1 MTWTDLFSDSRSRL
15 ALLSHSARD
24 WALFLDIDGTLL
36 DIAERPELVQVPP
49 LLIGDLERVS
59 ATLGGALALVSGRA
73 IKWIDTAFDPLR
85 LPVGGQQGSE
95 IRLAKDGPVLASA
108 AVNLD
113 GVRTILRPL
122 DGVDGIEIEDK
133 GLAIAVHYR
142 QAHDHTASAKARI
155 ASALARLDAG
165 IEAIPGQL
173 VYEVKARSVNK
184 GTAIARLADS
194 AAFSHRMPVFFGDDR
209 TDEYGFQEVLARGGI
224 AVQVGPSQAPPGCLW
239 IESPSEMRRWLAGLF
254 PRASE
259 SAVPV
264 KSRAAKETARWPD
277 L

>member
-1 MTWTDLFSDSRSRL
+1 MTWTDPFSDSRTRL
-15 ALLSHSARD
+15 ALLSQSARE

-49 LLIGDLERVS
+49 SLIDDLERVS
-59 ATLGGALALVSGRA
+59 ASLGGALALVSGRA
-73 IKWIDTAFDPLR
+73 ITWIDSAFHPLR

-95 IRLAKDGPVLASA
+95 IRLSKDGPVLTSA

-113 GVRTILRPL
+113 GVRAILRPL

-142 QAHDHTASAKARI
+142 QAHDRTAAKARI
-155 ASALARLDAG
+155 ASALARLEPG
-165 IEAIPGQL
+165 VEAVPGRL
-173 VYEVKARSVNK
+173 VYEVKACSVNK

-194 AAFSHRMPVFFGDDR
+194 EAFSHRMPVFFGDDH

-239 IESPSEMRRWLAGLF
+239 IESPSETRRWLAGLF
-254 PRASE
+254 ARASE
-259 SAVPV
+259 PAGPV
-264 KSRAAKETARWPD
+264 KSCAAKETAPWPG

>member
-1 MTWTDLFSDSRSRL
+1 MTWTDPFSDSRSRIG
-15 ALLSHSARD
+15 LLSQSAGD

-49 LLIGDLERVS
+49 ALFADLERVS
-59 ATLGGALALVSGRA
+59 ASLGGALALVSGRA
-73 IKWIDTAFDPLR
+73 ITWIDHAFHPLR

-95 IRLAKDGPVLASA
+95 IRLVKDGPVVTSA

-113 GVRTILRPL
+113 GVRARLRPI

-142 QAHDHTASAKARI
+142 QAHDRTASAKALI
-155 ASALARLDAG
+155 ASVLATLDAG
-165 IEAIPGQL
+165 IEAIPGRL
-173 VYEVKARSVNK
+173 VYEIKPGSVSK

-194 AAFSHRMPVFFGDDR
+194 PAFSRRMPVFFGDDH
-209 TDEYGFQEVLARGGI
+209 TDEYGFREVLARGGI

-239 IESPSEMRRWLAGLF
+239 IESPSETRRWLAGLF
-254 PRASE
+254 ARATE
-259 SAVPV
+259 SAG
-264 KSRAAKETARWPD
+264 A
-277 L
+277 